1 MSTSSV
7 AADKYTPQNRRSVSF
22 ADTPSIHE
30 IPALPQE
37 QQVGGRDARDMDGG
51 GEHDLERGD
60 QQRDTLGDILPSTTA
75 KSRSQ
80 PQKVNK
86 NTTRRT
92 RPSRSQSVDSNTS
105 GTSGLRTTAMKNR
118 KDRPSR
124 KTRPRAASVDNTVEE
139 LPPRFDKDG
148 RRIRPRDEDPFADGM
163 EDFLKGKGGEMLF
176 GMFNRIAGPSDSRPT
191 RRR

>member
-7 AADKYTPQNRRSVSF
+7 AADKYTTQKRRSVSF

-30 IPALPQE
+30 IPSHPQE
-37 QQVGGRDARDMDGG
+37 QQGGGRHARDMDGSG
-51 GEHDLERGD
+51 DDDLERGD
-60 QQRDTLGDILPSTTA
+60 QKRDTPARTA
-75 KSRSQ
+75 ARTQSQ
-80 PQKVNK
+80 PQKVNQ
-86 NTTRRT
+86 NTNRRP
-92 RPSRSQSVDSNTS
+92 RPVRSHSVDSNTS
-105 GTSGLRTTAMKNR
+105 RTSRPCTTATTNQ

-124 KTRPRAASVDNTVEE
+124 KTRARAASVDNSVEE

-148 RRIRPRDEDPFADGM
+148 RRLTTRGADPLADGV

-176 GMFNRIAGPSDSRPT
+176 GMINRLGGQSENRSA